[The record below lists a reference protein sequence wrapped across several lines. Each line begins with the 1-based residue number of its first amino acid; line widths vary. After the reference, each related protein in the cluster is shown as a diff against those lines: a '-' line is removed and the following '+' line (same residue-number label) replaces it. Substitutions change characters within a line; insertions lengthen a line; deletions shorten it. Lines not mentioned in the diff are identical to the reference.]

1 VIGLSVITSQPDKSG
16 ESETTRSTAIK
27 EALPFLIA
35 LVAGVVCYGLLVN
48 RGIGLPILGYNISP
62 AERVMHGELP
72 YRDFIYNYTPGVL
85 WINAAL
91 MKLFGACVMT
101 VNLGLLAFKLATLT
115 ALFYAARRLTSS
127 SAALIPVVLVLGW
140 IGYKVV
146 FRAYP
151 TQYSML
157 FVLLGLIFMLNYDR
171 SGKARWLLLCGAAI
185 GAVFLFKQNVGVLV
199 LAGAAAAIILRE
211 SIEIEGN
218 NLSSRLLSGTRKSL
232 VCWTGFAAIVA
243 PSLAYLAYKG
253 VLGAM
258 IWHFASLAGQYG
270 DKKSI
275 ALPPARL
282 VAPVFVG
289 LIAVVVVGAL
299 VQRFI
304 PKLFEAFI
312 VLVLVC
318 GVAVILIPGR
328 AFAVKTSATAAV
340 AYMPLTLFVIAALF
354 VAWQFRKRSRSEWW
368 SSAGPIAMVSLF
380 ALGSYLEM
388 YPRADY
394 AHLVR
399 ALPPVFLLLFLLIA
413 RAVPALTKHFQSRL
427 SNPRRTAMLCG
438 AVPLVLLFSAG
449 IKDAWQPRFDS
460 SFRFIEQTPL
470 EIERARGILVSR
482 KQAAFVEELA
492 ATIESHSSADD
503 PIFSFAPRGTAFYFL
518 AARRNP
524 TQFVWWR
531 SVGIKA
537 HERES
542 MLEKIDNG
550 IPRLL
555 LISEGFH
562 NEKILDHI
570 NAHYRQIDS
579 VGDIRIL
586 ERNSEGQSSE
596 WKPSEQPS
604 NQQR

>member
-1 VIGLSVITSQPDKSG
+1 MSVITSQPDNSG
-16 ESETTRSTAIK
+16 ESKKARGTATR
-27 EALPFLIA
+27 EVLPFLIA
-35 LVAGVVCYGLLVN
+35 LIGGVICYGVLVN

-72 YRDFIYNYTPGVL
+72 YRDFIFNYTPGVL

-101 VNLGLLAFKLATLT
+101 VNVGLLAFKLATLI
-115 ALFYAARRLTSS
+115 ALFYAARRLTSAR
-127 SAALIPVVLVLGW
+127 AALIPVALVLGW

-157 FVLLGLIFMLNYDR
+157 FVLLALIFMLNYDR
-171 SGKARWLLLCGAAI
+171 SGKARWLLSCGAVI

-199 LAGAAAAIILRE
+199 LAAATGSIILRE
-211 SIEIEGN
+211 TIAVEGTS
-218 NLSSRLLSGTRKSL
+218 LSSRMLSTTQKVL
-232 VCWTGFAAIVA
+232 CCWAGFVAIAAPA
-243 PSLAYLAYKG
+243 LAYLAYNG

-258 IWHFASLAGQYG
+258 IGHFASLAGQYG

-282 VAPVFVG
+282 VSPVFVG

-318 GVAVILIPGR
+318 GFAVMLIPGR
-328 AFAVKTSATAAV
+328 AFAVKASATAAV
-340 AYMPLTLFVIAALF
+340 AYMPLTLFVVAVLF
-354 VAWQFRKRSRSEWW
+354 VAWGFRNRSRSEWW
-368 SSAGPIAMVSLF
+368 SSNGPIAIVSLF
-380 ALGSYLEM
+380 ALGAYLEM

-413 RAVPALTKHFQSRL
+413 RAVPELTAYFQNRL
-427 SNPRRTAMLCG
+427 SNPPRAAMLCG

-460 SFRFIEQTPL
+460 GFHFIEQTPL
-470 EIERARGILVSR
+470 ELERARGILVSR
-482 KQAAFVEELA
+482 KQAAFIEQLA
-492 ATIESHSSADD
+492 ATIEAHSALDD

-531 SVGIKA
+531 SVGVKG

-542 MLEKIDNG
+542 LLEKLDNG

-562 NEKILDHI
+562 NERILDHI
-570 NAHYRQIDS
+570 NAHYHQVS
-579 VGDIRIL
+579 AVNDIKVL
-586 ERNSEGQSSE
+586 ERNSEGQPSE

-604 NQQR
+604 NEEH

>member
-1 VIGLSVITSQPDKSG
+1 M
-16 ESETTRSTAIK
+16 R

-35 LVAGVVCYGLLVN
+35 LIGGVICYGMLVN

-101 VNLGLLAFKLATLT
+101 VNVGLLAFKLSTLI
-115 ALFYAARRLTSS
+115 ALFYAARRLTSA
-127 SAALIPVVLVLGW
+127 SAALIPIALALGW

-157 FVLLGLIFMLNYDR
+157 FVLLGLIFMLNYNR
-171 SGKARWLLLCGAAI
+171 SGQVRWLLLCGAAI
-185 GAVFLFKQNVGVLV
+185 GAVFLIKQNVGVLV
-199 LAGAAAAIILRE
+199 LAAATAAIILRE
-211 SIEIEGN
+211 SIAIEGKGISSRM
-218 NLSSRLLSGTRKSL
+218 LSSIRKSL
-232 VCWTGFAAIVA
+232 CCWGGFAAIVA
-243 PSLAYLAYKG
+243 PALAYLAYKG

-282 VAPVFVG
+282 VVPVIVG
-289 LIAVVVVGAL
+289 LIAVMVVAAL
-299 VQRFI
+299 VGRFM

-318 GVAVILIPGR
+318 GVAVLQIPGR
-328 AFAVKTSATAAV
+328 AFAVKTSATAVV
-340 AYMPLTLFVIAALF
+340 AYMPLTLFVVAVLF
-354 VAWQFRKRSRSEWW
+354 VAWQFRNRTRSKWW
-368 SSAGPIAMVSLF
+368 SSVGPIAIVSLF
-380 ALGSYLEM
+380 ALGAYLEM

-427 SNPRRTAMLCG
+427 SNPSRAAILCG

-470 EIERARGILVSR
+470 KLERARGILVSR
-482 KQAAFVEELA
+482 KQAAFIEDLA
-492 ATIESHSSADD
+492 ATIEAHSSPDD
-503 PIFSFAPRGTAFYFL
+503 SIFSFAPRGTAFYFL

-531 SVGIKA
+531 SVGIKG

-542 MLEKIDNG
+542 LLEKLDSG

-555 LISEGFH
+555 LIPEGFH

-579 VGDIRIL
+579 VGDIRVL
-586 ERNSEGQSSE
+586 DRNNEGQPSE

-604 NQQR
+604 NQQP

>member
-1 VIGLSVITSQPDKSG
+1 MSVTTSQPDKSG
-16 ESETTRSTAIK
+16 ESETARSTAIK
-27 EALPFLIA
+27 EALPFLLAVIG
-35 LVAGVVCYGLLVN
+35 GVICYGLLVN

-91 MKLFGACVMT
+91 MRLFGACVMT
-101 VNLGLLAFKLATLT
+101 VNAGLLAFKLATLIV
-115 ALFYAARRLTSS
+115 LFYAARRLTSAR
-127 SAALIPVVLVLGW
+127 AALIPVALALGW

-151 TQYSML
+151 TQYSMV

-171 SGKARWLLLCGAAI
+171 SGQVRWLLLCGAVI

-199 LAGAAAAIILRE
+199 LAGATAAIILRE
-211 SIEIEGN
+211 SFAIEGI
-218 NLSSRLLSGTRKSL
+218 NLSSRLLSASRKSL
-232 VCWTGFAAIVA
+232 VCWAGFAAIVA
-243 PSLAYLAYKG
+243 PALAYLAYKG
-253 VLGAM
+253 VLSAM
-258 IWHFASLAGQYG
+258 IRHFASLAGQYG
-270 DKKSI
+270 DQKSI
-275 ALPPARL
+275 ALPQARL

-289 LIAVVVVGAL
+289 LIAVVVVGGL

-304 PKLFEAFI
+304 PKLFEVFI
-312 VLVLVC
+312 VLVLIC
-318 GVAVILIPGR
+318 GMAVILIPGR

-354 VAWQFRKRSRSEWW
+354 VAWQFRKRGRSERW
-368 SSAGPIAMVSLF
+368 SSAGPIVIVSLF
-380 ALGSYLEM
+380 ALGAYLEM

-413 RAVPALTKHFQSRL
+413 RSVPALTKHFQSRL
-427 SNPRRTAMLCG
+427 SNPSRAAMLCG

-460 SFRFIEQTPL
+460 GFHFIEQTPL
-470 EIERARGILVSR
+470 KLERARGILASR
-482 KQAAFVEELA
+482 KQAAFVEDLA
-492 ATIESHSSADD
+492 SIIEAHSSPDD

-518 AARRNP
+518 AGRRNP

-531 SVGIKA
+531 SVGIKGA
-537 HERES
+537 ERES
-542 MLEKIDNG
+542 LLDKLDNE

-562 NEKILDHI
+562 NERILDHI
-570 NAHYRQIDS
+570 NAHYHQ
-579 VGDIRIL
+579 VAAVNDIKVL
-586 ERNSEGQSSE
+586 DRNNEGQPSE
-596 WKPSEQPS
+596 WKPREQPS
-604 NQQR
+604 NQQH

>member
-1 VIGLSVITSQPDKSG
+1 MIGLSVITSQPDKSG
-16 ESETTRSTAIK
+16 ASETARGAAIK

-35 LVAGVVCYGLLVN
+35 LIGGVICYGLLVN

-101 VNLGLLAFKLATLT
+101 VNVGVLAFKLSTLI
-115 ALFYAARRLTSS
+115 ALFYTARRLTSA
-127 SAALIPVVLVLGW
+127 SAALIPVALALGW

-171 SGKARWLLLCGAAI
+171 SSRVRWLLLCGGVI
-185 GAVFLFKQNVGVLV
+185 GLVFLFKQNVGVLV
-199 LAGAAAAIILRE
+199 LAGATAAIILRE
-211 SIEIEGN
+211 STANEEI
-218 NLSSRLLSGTRKSL
+218 NLSSRLLSGGRKSL
-232 VCWTGFAAIVA
+232 ACWGGFAAIAA
-243 PSLAYLAYKG
+243 PALAYLAYKG
-253 VLGAM
+253 VLSAM
-258 IWHFASLAGQYG
+258 IRHFASLAGQYG

-289 LIAVVVVGAL
+289 LIVVIAVGAL

-312 VLVLVC
+312 VLVLIA
-318 GVAVILIPGR
+318 GAAVILIPGR
-328 AFAVKTSATAAV
+328 ALAVKTSVTAAV
-340 AYMPLTLFVIAALF
+340 AYMPLTLFVIAGLF
-354 VAWQFRKRSRSEWW
+354 GAWQFRKLSRAEWW
-368 SSAGPIAMVSLF
+368 SSAGPIAIVSLF
-380 ALGSYLEM
+380 ALGAYLEM

-413 RAVPALTKHFQSRL
+413 RAVSALTKHFQGRL
-427 SNPRRTAMLCG
+427 SNPSRAAILCG
-438 AVPLVLLFSAG
+438 AVPLVFLFSAG
-449 IKDAWQPRFDS
+449 IKDAWLPRFDS
-460 SFRFIEQTPL
+460 GFHFIEQTPL
-470 EIERARGILVSR
+470 KLERARGILVSR
-482 KQAAFVEELA
+482 KQAAFIEDLA
-492 ATIESHSSADD
+492 AAIEAHSSPDD

-518 AARRNP
+518 SARRNP
-524 TQFVWWR
+524 TRFVWWR
-531 SVGIKA
+531 SVGIKGRD
-537 HERES
+537 RES
-542 MLEKIDNG
+542 MINTLAAEVPKLVIISKTFQNE
-550 IPRLL
+550 RLL
-555 LISEGFH
+555 GE
-562 NEKILDHI
+562 I
-570 NAHYRQIDS
+570 NSHYAL
-579 VGDIRIL
+579 VGEVADLRIY
-586 ERNSEGQSSE
+586 ERN
-596 WKPSEQPS
+596 QPPGD
-604 NQQR
+604 NDGR

>member
-1 VIGLSVITSQPDKSG
+1 MIGLSVTTSQPDKSG
-16 ESETTRSTAIK
+16 VSETARGTAIK
-27 EALPFLIA
+27 EALPLLIA
-35 LVAGVVCYGLLVN
+35 LIGGVICYGLLVN
-48 RGIGLPILGYNISP
+48 RGVGLPILGYNISP

-91 MKLFGACVMT
+91 MKLFGACVLT
-101 VNLGLLAFKLATLT
+101 VNVGLLAFKLATLI
-115 ALFYAARRLTSS
+115 ALFYAARRLTSA
-127 SAALIPVVLVLGW
+127 SAALIPVALALGW

-151 TQYSML
+151 TQYSMV

-171 SGKARWLLLCGAAI
+171 SGQVRWLLLCGAVI

-199 LAGAAAAIILRE
+199 LAGATASIILRE
-211 SIEIEGN
+211 VIAKENVSLPSG
-218 NLSSRLLSGTRKSL
+218 LLSASRKSV
-232 VCWTGFAAIVA
+232 VCWGGFAATVA
-243 PSLAYLAYKG
+243 PALAYLAYKG
-253 VLGAM
+253 VLSAM
-258 IWHFASLAGQYG
+258 IGHFASLAGQYG

-275 ALPPARL
+275 ALPQARL
-282 VAPVFVG
+282 IVPVVVG
-289 LIAVVVVGAL
+289 LIAVAVIGAA
-299 VQRFI
+299 VQRFA
-304 PKLFEAFI
+304 PKLFELFI
-312 VLVLVC
+312 ILVLIC
-318 GVAVILIPGR
+318 GVAVMLIPGR
-328 AFAVKTSATAAV
+328 AMALKTSATAAV
-340 AYMPLTLFVIAALF
+340 AYMPLTLFVAAALS
-354 VAWQFRKRSRSEWW
+354 VAWQFRNRSRGEWW
-368 SSAGPIAMVSLF
+368 SSAGPIAIVSLF
-380 ALGSYLEM
+380 ALGAYLEM

-413 RAVPALTKHFQSRL
+413 RAVPALTKHFQGRL
-427 SNPRRTAMLCG
+427 SNPARVAMLCG

-460 SFRFIEQTPL
+460 GFHFIEQTPL
-470 EIERARGILVSR
+470 KLERARGILVSR
-482 KQAAFVEELA
+482 KQAAFIEDLA
-492 ATIESHSSADD
+492 ATIEAHSSSDD

-518 AARRNP
+518 SPRRNP

-531 SVGIKA
+531 SVGIKG

-542 MLEKIDNG
+542 LLEKIDNG

-562 NEKILDHI
+562 NERILDHI
-570 NAHYRQIDS
+570 DAHYRQIAS

-586 ERNSEGQSSE
+586 DRNNEGQSSE

>member
-1 VIGLSVITSQPDKSG
+1 MITSQPDKSG
-16 ESETTRSTAIK
+16 ASEKARRTATS
-27 EALPFLIA
+27 EVLPFLIA
-35 LVAGVVCYGLLVN
+35 LIAGVVCYCALVN

-101 VNLGLLAFKLATLT
+101 VNVGLLAFKLSTLI
-115 ALFYAARRLTSS
+115 ALFYAARRLTSA
-127 SAALIPVVLVLGW
+127 SAALIPIALALGW

-157 FVLLGLIFMLNYDR
+157 FVLLGLIFMLNYNR
-171 SGKARWLLLCGAAI
+171 SGQVRWLLLCGAAI

-199 LAGAAAAIILRE
+199 LAAATAAIILRE
-211 SIEIEGN
+211 SIAIEGKGISSRM
-218 NLSSRLLSGTRKSL
+218 LSSIRKSL
-232 VCWTGFAAIVA
+232 CCWGGFAAIVA
-243 PSLAYLAYKG
+243 PALAYLAYKG

-282 VAPVFVG
+282 VVPVIVG
-289 LIAVVVVGAL
+289 LIAVMVVAAL
-299 VQRFI
+299 VGRFM

-318 GVAVILIPGR
+318 GIAVILIPGR
-328 AFAVKTSATAAV
+328 AMTVKTSATAAV
-340 AYMPLTLFVIAALF
+340 AYMPLTLFAVAVLF
-354 VAWQFRKRSRSEWW
+354 LAWQFRNRSRSEWW
-368 SSAGPIAMVSLF
+368 SSAGPIAIVSLF
-380 ALGSYLEM
+380 ALGAYLEM

-427 SNPRRTAMLCG
+427 SNPSRAAILCG

-470 EIERARGILVSR
+470 KLERARGILVSH
-482 KQAAFVEELA
+482 KQAAFIEDLA
-492 ATIESHSSADD
+492 ATIEAHSSPDD
-503 PIFSFAPRGTAFYFL
+503 SIFSFAPRGTAFYFL

-531 SVGIKA
+531 SVGIKG

-542 MLEKIDNG
+542 LLEKLDSG

-555 LISEGFH
+555 LIPEGFH

-579 VGDIRIL
+579 VGDIRVL
-586 ERNSEGQSSE
+586 DRNNEGQPSE

-604 NQQR
+604 NQQP

>member
-1 VIGLSVITSQPDKSG
+1 VITSQPDKSG
-16 ESETTRSTAIK
+16 ESETARSTAIK

-35 LVAGVVCYGLLVN
+35 LVGGVICYGVLVN

-101 VNLGLLAFKLATLT
+101 VNAGLLAFKLATLI
-115 ALFYAARRLTSS
+115 ALFCAARRLTSAR
-127 SAALIPVVLVLGW
+127 AALIPVALVFGW

-146 FRAYP
+146 FRVYP

-157 FVLLGLIFMLNYDR
+157 FVLLGLIFMLNYNR
-171 SGKARWLLLCGAAI
+171 SGQVRWLLLCGAVI

-199 LAGAAAAIILRE
+199 LAAATGSIMLRE
-211 SIEIEGN
+211 TIAVEGQS
-218 NLSSRLLSGTRKSL
+218 LSSRMLKTTRKVLS
-232 VCWTGFAAIVA
+232 CWAGCAAIVA
-243 PSLAYLAYKG
+243 PALAYLAYKG

-258 IWHFASLAGQYG
+258 IRHFASLAGQYG

-282 VAPVFVG
+282 IVPVVVG
-289 LIAVVVVGAL
+289 LIAVAVIGAA
-299 VQRFI
+299 VQRFA

-312 VLVLVC
+312 LLVLIC

-328 AFAVKTSATAAV
+328 AFAVKTSTTAAV
-340 AYMPLTLFVIAALF
+340 AYMPLTLFVVAGLF
-354 VAWQFRKRSRSEWW
+354 VAWQFRNRSRSAWW
-368 SSAGPIAMVSLF
+368 SSAGPLAIMSLF
-380 ALGSYLEM
+380 ALGAYLEM

-413 RAVPALTKHFQSRL
+413 HAVPALTKHFQSRL
-427 SNPRRTAMLCG
+427 RSPQRAAMLCG

-470 EIERARGILVSR
+470 KLERARGILVSR
-482 KQAAFVEELA
+482 KQAAFIEDLA
-492 ATIESHSSADD
+492 AAIEAHSSLDD

-518 AARRNP
+518 GARRNP

-531 SVGIKA
+531 SVGIKG
-537 HERES
+537 HDRES
-542 MLEKIDNG
+542 LLEKIDNG

-555 LISEGFH
+555 LISESFH
-562 NEKILDHI
+562 NERILDHI

-604 NQQR
+604 NEER

>member
-16 ESETTRSTAIK
+16 ESETARSTAIK
-27 EALPFLIA
+27 DVLPFLIA
-35 LVAGVVCYGLLVN
+35 LVGGVICYGVLVN

-85 WINAAL
+85 WINAGL

-127 SAALIPVVLVLGW
+127 SAALIPVVLALGW

-151 TQYSML
+151 TQYSMV
-157 FVLLGLIFMLNYDR
+157 FVLLALIFMLNYDR
-171 SGKARWLLLCGAAI
+171 SGKAHWLLSCGAVI

-199 LAGAAAAIILRE
+199 LAAATATIILRE
-211 SIEIEGN
+211 VIANENVSLTSG
-218 NLSSRLLSGTRKSL
+218 LLNATRKSL
-232 VCWTGFAAIVA
+232 VCWGGFAAIVA
-243 PSLAYLAYKG
+243 PALAYLAYKG
-253 VLGAM
+253 ALGTM
-258 IWHFASLAGQYG
+258 IRHFASLAGQYG

-275 ALPPARL
+275 ALPPARF
-282 VAPVFVG
+282 VAPVIVG
-289 LIAVVVVGAL
+289 LIVVIVVGAL

-304 PKLFEAFI
+304 PKLFETFMI
-312 VLVLVC
+312 LVLVC
-318 GVAVILIPGR
+318 CVAVLLIPGR

-340 AYMPLTLFVIAALF
+340 AYMPLMLFVVAVLF

-368 SSAGPIAMVSLF
+368 SSAGPIAIVSLF

-413 RAVPALTKHFQSRL
+413 RGVPELTSYFQNRL
-427 SNPRRTAMLCG
+427 SNPSRAAMLCG

-460 SFRFIEQTPL
+460 SLRFTEQAPL
-470 EIERARGILVSR
+470 KLERARGILVSR
-482 KQAAFVEELA
+482 KQAAFIEDLA
-492 ATIESHSSADD
+492 ATIEARSSPDD

-518 AARRNP
+518 SARRNP

-531 SVGIKA
+531 SVGIKG

-550 IPRLL
+550 IPKLL

-570 NAHYRQIDS
+570 NAHYHQVAS
-579 VGDIRIL
+579 VNDIRIL
-586 ERNSEGQSSE
+586 DRNNEGQSSE